1 MNFFHSISAN
11 QPRDYDYTLSSSYP
25 NLVAAYSLRQVY
37 STYSGYAINVY
48 NGSTYADIGFVNQSL
63 DLTALANHCGSNNGY
78 IRYWY
83 DQSSNSN
90 TMSQSTFSAMPKI
103 YDGASQ
109 SVVLENFRPA
119 IQFDGINDIL
129 QASSVLISGTGA
141 RSIFVVAKTTSVSP
155 PSTIISLQSSPAPV
169 NGGEHYAFTPEVAIR
184 VNGNEVFSNNPMTIQ
199 TVGSLHLPASSNVTD
214 HEYYGNGGNALSVS
228 SAGVVINTKNEGQ
241 TEIGGWTYSEV
252 QGAWSYFSGVIQEII
267 LYSSDQDGLGNR
279 SPIESN
285 INTYYSIY

>member
-11 QPRDYDYTLSSSYP
+11 QAKDYDYTLSGNYP

-48 NGSTYADIGFVNQSL
+48 NGSTYADIGFVDQSL

-103 YDGASQ
+103 YDGATQ
-109 SVVLENFRPA
+109 SVVLENSRPA
-119 IQFDGINDIL
+119 IQFDGNDDIL
-129 QASSVLISGTGA
+129 QASSVLISGTGG
-141 RSIFVVAKTTSVSP
+141 RSIFAVAKTTSTSP
-155 PSTIISLQSSPAPV
+155 PSTIISLQSSSAQV
-169 NGGEHYAFTPEVAIR
+169 NSGEHYAFTPEVAIR
-184 VNGNEVFSNNPMTIQ
+184 VNGNEVFSNNPMTTQ

-214 HEYYGNGGNALSVS
+214 HEYYANGTQAFTIS
-228 SAGVVINTKNEGQ
+228 SSGTTINTKNEGQ

-252 QGAWSYFSGVIQEII
+252 QSSWSYFSGVIQEII

-279 SPIESN
+279 SPIEGN